1 MLQDLVCI
9 PLMFLCFEGIVAHQI
24 AGYSDLEAIF
34 H

>member
-9 PLMFLCFEGIVAHQI
+9 RLMFLCFEEIVAHQI
-24 AGYSDLEAIF
+24 ADYSNLEAVF